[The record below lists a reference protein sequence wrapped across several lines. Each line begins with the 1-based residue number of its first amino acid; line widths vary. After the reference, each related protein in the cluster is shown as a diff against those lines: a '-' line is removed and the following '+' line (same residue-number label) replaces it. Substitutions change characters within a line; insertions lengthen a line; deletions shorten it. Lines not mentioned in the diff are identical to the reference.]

1 MTVRHIVTWKLN
13 GETVAERDAQ
23 FDEIAAALRPLP
35 ETIPGLR
42 SLEVLRNAL
51 NHEANWDVALLSEHD
66 DAEALAAYAV
76 HPDHVAAGAVV
87 KRYSVSR
94 AAVDA
99 VV

>member
-1 MTVRHIVTWKLN
+1 MTVRHIVTWKLS
-13 GETVAERDAQ
+13 GESVAERDAQ
-23 FDEIAAALRPLP
+23 FVEIEAALTPLL

-42 SLEVLRNAL
+42 TLEVFRNAL
-51 NHEANWDVALLSEHD
+51 NHDANWDVTLLSEHD

-99 VV
+99 IL